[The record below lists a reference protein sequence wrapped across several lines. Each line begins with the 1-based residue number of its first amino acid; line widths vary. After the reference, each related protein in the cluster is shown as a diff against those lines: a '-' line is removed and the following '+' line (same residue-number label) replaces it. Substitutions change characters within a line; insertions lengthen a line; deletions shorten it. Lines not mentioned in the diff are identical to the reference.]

1 MMVIEYAQ
9 MTTGPMSGS
18 GATCISGAVWPSLH
32 RQVACG
38 RR

>member
-1 MMVIEYAQ
+1 MVIEHAQ
-9 MTTGPMSGS
+9 MRIGPMSGS
-18 GATCISGAVWPSLH
+18 GAACINGAVWPSLH